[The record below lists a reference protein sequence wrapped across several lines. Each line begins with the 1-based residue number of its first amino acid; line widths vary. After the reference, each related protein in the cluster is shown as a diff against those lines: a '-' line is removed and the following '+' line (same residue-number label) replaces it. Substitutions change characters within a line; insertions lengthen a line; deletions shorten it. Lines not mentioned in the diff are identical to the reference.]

1 MSLPPDPAGGQAPAD
16 APADGVGRLVVAVVS
31 PTSLGTQ
38 AAHEVTP
45 AVRALAEVVR
55 VRTLAELFS
64 WAGGGHSVG
73 ARAVTE
79 SAGADAAPA
88 DSVGS
93 AGPGA
98 PAAEPATVALIIAT
112 DEVGS
117 LDDVAAAVAHYPALA
132 SARMVLLTERAEL
145 HDLGRAIDEDL
156 VREVIAVPWTPG
168 AIGERARAQI
178 RRWMRDHLPA
188 EDPRRLRDGN
198 GLGHSPLLEA
208 LTHRSD
214 ALTAELIAACE
225 QVLGP
230 RPRLRLPAGVR
241 LTHQGQIVD
250 GVYVVVSGSVA
261 LTRHTRVGEVT
272 LHHATTGRIIGLV
285 SLASHGRAFVT
296 ATTTTDVELIL
307 LSIEQLDR
315 ALRENEVTEQV
326 LAALIIRS
334 LTKRLARSEILQ
346 VEKIELAAALDAERL
361 QVQEALTALEQA
373 RLELLAQ
380 ERFATLG
387 ELAAGV
393 AHELNNPV
401 AALQRAGDHLSGG
414 LAEVL
419 ATHPDGEVIRQ
430 VADAA
435 RTRSAASTRAE
446 RAARKQL
453 EQAVGDREL
462 ARRLVAAG
470 IDADADPGTVRAL
483 AADSQR
489 LATVEAAA
497 AIGRAERNM
506 RLATGRISGLVASL
520 STYVRPDGE
529 DMVDVDL
536 REVVEDAL
544 RLTAHRL
551 EGVEVERD
559 YPTEPGALPP
569 VPGHAGELVQVWTNI
584 LANSAD
590 ALAAQAKETAE
601 TGLAPRPGRVKVR
614 IAPVAGGVRVQV
626 QDNGPGIDPDI
637 LPRIFEPRFTTKH
650 GQVRFGLGLGMG
662 LAKSVVDA
670 HRGSIAVDSEPGRT
684 RVTVVLPVRPPVTTG
699 DAREA
704 PPGPAQRPRKAAVK
718 RSSKKKSRKQARKQ
732 SRSPKEKP

>member
-1 MSLPPDPAGGQAPAD
+1 MTQEPGA
-16 APADGVGRLVVAVVS
+16 VGPSSAAAEDYDRLVVAVVS
-31 PTSLGTQ
+31 PSSLGTQ

-45 AVRALAEVVR
+45 AVHALADVVR
-55 VRTLAELFS
+55 VRTLAELLR
-64 WAGGGHSVG
+64 WAG
-73 ARAVTE
+73 TE
-79 SAGADAAPA
+79 RPGPVQEPPPSAGDGAAPE
-88 DSVGS
+88 V
-93 AGPGA
+93 AGRTA
-98 PAAEPATVALIIAT
+98 PATVALIVAT

-117 LDDVAAAVAHYPALA
+117 LDDVAAAVAHYPALE

-145 HDLGRAIDEDL
+145 HNLGRAIDEDL

-178 RRWMRDHLPA
+178 RRWMRDHLPDD
-188 EDPRRLRDGN
+188 DPRRRDGN
-198 GLGHSPLLEA
+198 GGHSPLLEA
-208 LTHRSD
+208 LTRHSD
-214 ALTAELIAACE
+214 ALTAELITACE

-315 ALRENEVTEQV
+315 ALRENEVTEQL

-401 AALQRAGDHLSGG
+401 AALQRANDHLHED
-414 LAEVL
+414 LAAVL
-419 ATHPDGEVIRQ
+419 ATHPDGETISR
-430 VADAA
+430 VAVAA
-435 RTRSAASTRAE
+435 RTRPAASTRAE
-446 RAARKQL
+446 RAARKRL
-453 EQAVGDREL
+453 EETVGDREL

-470 IDADADPGTVRAL
+470 VDADADPGAVRAL
-483 AADSQR
+483 AADPQR

-506 RLATGRISGLVASL
+506 QLATKRISGLVASL

-551 EGVEVERD
+551 EGVEIQRD
-559 YPTEPGALPP
+559 YPTEPGVLPP
-569 VPGHAGELVQVWTNI
+569 VPGHVGELVQVWTNI
-584 LANSAD
+584 FANSAD
-590 ALAAQAKETAE
+590 ALAAQAKDAVQA
-601 TGLAPRPGRVKVR
+601 GRDPQPGRVAVR
-614 IAPVAGGVRVQV
+614 IGPVAGGVRVQV

-670 HRGSIAVDSEPGRT
+670 HRGSITVDSQPGRT
-684 RVTVVLPVRPPVTTG
+684 RVTVVLPVNPAVVRG
-699 DAREA
+699 DRAVGPDA
-704 PPGPAQRPRKAAVK
+704 PGAGLRKVGVGH
-718 RSSKKKSRKQARKQ
+718 SHGEKSRDDFQSLKGKQ
-732 SRSPKEKP
+732 